1 MDYQMIEIPQ
11 LAAVVLFC
19 TEDHD
24 FVAVSR
30 KGSTTL
36 FGLPGGKVDAGES
49 VEHAAVREIAEELQ
63 LTIAVDDLIPV
74 YAGNDGDVW
83 ATAFLYK
90 HVLTAAQIDL
100 LVPEPT
106 TVIRVLSRHQLSSYQ
121 VSPFAGYNL
130 ATFSA
135 IDKFLKKADLREY
148 SVELT
153 TWENDADHYST
164 QTIRVASVDEARFL
178 KELFFMFTSRNN
190 GQNPGLG
197 NSNVETHVLRQLFI
211 EQAKEHNVQL
221 TNIFERVEDIEDE
234 DDEDSVIEILTQ
246 LLGDPVEYDWGFFGP
261 GPFCRVAERFEV
273 YRMGVL
279 DTYV

>member
-153 TWENDADHYST
+153 
-164 QTIRVASVDEARFL
+164 I
-178 KELFFMFTSRNN
+178 K
-190 GQNPGLG
+190 
-197 NSNVETHVLRQLFI
+197 I
-211 EQAKEHNVQL
+211 
-221 TNIFERVEDIEDE
+221 
-234 DDEDSVIEILTQ
+234 
-246 LLGDPVEYDWGFFGP
+246 
-261 GPFCRVAERFEV
+261 
-273 YRMGVL
+273 
-279 DTYV
+279 